1 VSDMKTLAKHMLE
14 LKVLIDDLK
23 NKTGDLITDLE
34 MHLNSSLNSSFAE
47 SNSSKYLNE
56 ISQLAN
62 QLDVFL
68 KKRQSEKQGFI
79 SDGPIRSLVS
89 DIENT
94 VYLEERAVQEQLL
107 KTVNQTISSMVN
119 IQDGLIKAEKIRNI
133 LDTVLKI
140 KQTIHTAMR

>member
-34 MHLNSSLNSSFAE
+34 IHLNSSLNSSFAE